1 MSRALVDLIFS
12 RRCGS
17 AARKAVLLAMADRAN
32 DDGSGVWVSKSR
44 IAAETEWARSTI
56 ISAMRALEAEG
67 VIRAIGKKAGNHGYT
82 VVYHMSVAKLAALP
96 TAWGKCSN
104 PDTLD
109 GDLGNE
115 RSEDGEVSDHATLE
129 AIQVPATPTL
139 KRFQVS
145 ESTSLSV
152 RPTDKNQSFI
162 EPIDKPSDSKKTK
175 TPPIRTA
182 SFVLWEA
189 QREKNPAKADA
200 LFAEAEALADAEREN
215 EKRKNTKEELRP

>member
-12 RRCGS
+12 RVCGS

-56 ISAMRALEAEG
+56 ISAMRSLEREG
-67 VIRAIGKKAGNHGYT
+67 FIKAIGKKAGNHGYT
-82 VVYHMSVAKLAALP
+82 VVYHMSVVKLAALP
-96 TAWGKCSN
+96 TAWAKCRN

-109 GDLGNE
+109 DDLGEE

-129 AIQVPATPTL
+129 HIQVSATPTL
-139 KRFQVS
+139 KRVQVS
-145 ESTSLSV
+145 ESTVSSV

-162 EPIDKPSDSKKTK
+162 EPIDRKNSNLKNAA
-175 TPPIRTA
+175 PPARTS
-182 SFVLWEA
+182 SFVSWEA
-189 QREKNPAKADA
+189 EREKDPAKASA
-200 LFAEAEALADAEREN
+200 LRAEAAELLEREREAERA
-215 EKRKNTKEELRP
+215 KRQR